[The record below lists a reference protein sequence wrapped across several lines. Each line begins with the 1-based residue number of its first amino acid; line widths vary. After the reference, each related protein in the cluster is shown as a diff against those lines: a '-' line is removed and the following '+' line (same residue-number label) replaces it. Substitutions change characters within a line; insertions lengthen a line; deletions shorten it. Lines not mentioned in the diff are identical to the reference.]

1 MSHQY
6 GARQHKLAGSC
17 YREGALMGCT
27 DPPHEV
33 TKTKTKKEGG
43 VVTYSGVFAA
53 RGPELLHPHPAA
65 GPLGVGAPACLAIV
79 RTWLSAHPVHPAV
92 DTTASCTPFLPA

>member
-27 DPPHEV
+27 DPPHEE

-53 RGPELLHPHPAA
+53 RGPELLHPLQLP
-65 GPLGVGAPACLAIV
+65 GPWGWVRQLVLQLFELGFQRI
-79 RTWLSAHPVHPAV
+79 RS
-92 DTTASCTPFLPA
+92 TPP